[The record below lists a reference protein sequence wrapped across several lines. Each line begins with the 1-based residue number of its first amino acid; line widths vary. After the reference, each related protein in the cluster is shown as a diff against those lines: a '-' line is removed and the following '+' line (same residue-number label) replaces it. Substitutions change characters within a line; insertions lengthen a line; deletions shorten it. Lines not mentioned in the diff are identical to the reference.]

1 MASEDYQKLSLEA
14 MSLEST
20 NTFVLFPCMV
30 GPPQELGGNNTGCL
44 AGAQGA
50 MIRVRLWPLSV
61 IKIRPI
67 LISIYENANITPTS
81 RRLTQKKWFI
91 PAALLIDLIFHGG

>member
-44 AGAQGA
+44 AGAQWGNDTG
-50 MIRVRLWPLSV
+50 
-61 IKIRPI
+61 PI
-67 LISIYENANITPTS
+67 MAPERDKN
-81 RRLTQKKWFI
+81 
-91 PAALLIDLIFHGG
+91 